1 MPERADREA
10 QINTK
15 VSEDER
21 DAIWAAVRQSRYKT
35 ISEAVREQ
43 LRAAG
48 AAASDARDRLAAQRS
63 TPTVPPTDRM

>member
-1 MPERADREA
+1 MPKRGRPKGQQNRKSVAREA

-35 ISEAVREQ
+35 VSEAVRE
-43 LRAAG
+43 
-48 AAASDARDRLAAQRS
+48 
-63 TPTVPPTDRM
+63 